1 MSAGPPQIGSE
12 SVKDLAV
19 PPAIAADQLSGFE
32 RFRRRI
38 TQGELG
44 SLPVIAGLVVIW
56 IVFQSLNQ
64 NFLSPRN
71 LTNLMVQ
78 IADIGT
84 ISVGIVL
91 VLLLGEIDLSVG
103 SVSGLGTGVMAV
115 LQVKHGVPAIIAV
128 PIGILT
134 GTLIG
139 LIQGFWFTRFKIPS
153 FVVTLAG
160 LLAWQGALILVL
172 GTTGTINLFD
182 PGIDAIAGSF
192 LTIPQGWIIGVAAVA
207 VFVVS
212 MFLTRRRRA
221 AAGLE
226 VAAPTGMI
234 ARAAVAAVLVL
245 AAVYVLNSDRGVPFA
260 ALILVGF
267 VVFFDFVIRRT
278 TFGRHVLA
286 VGGNAEAAR
295 RAGISVTGIRLA
307 VFTLAGTM
315 AATGGIIAASR
326 LVAVNQSSGSG
337 DVLLNAIAA
346 AVIGGTS
353 LFGGRGTIWS
363 ALTGALVIGSINNG
377 LDLLALSA
385 AIKFMVTG
393 AVLLAAVTVDAVA
406 RQGRQSAGRA

>member
-1 MSAGPPQIGSE
+1 MPDTGSQ

-44 SLPVIAGLVVIW
+44 SIPVIAGLIVIW
-56 IVFQSLNQ
+56 VVFQSLNQ

-128 PIGILT
+128 PVGILT

-139 LIQGFWFTRFKIPS
+139 LVQGFWFTRFKIPS

-160 LLAWQGALILVL
+160 LLAWEGALILVL
-172 GTTGTINLFD
+172 GSTGTINLFD
-182 PGIDAIAGSF
+182 PGIDAIAGNF
-192 LTIPQGWIIGVAAVA
+192 LSPIQGWVLAIVALVIFIGG
-207 VFVVS
+207 
-212 MFLTRRRRA
+212 MFLTRRRR
-221 AAGLE
+221 
-226 VAAPTGMI
+226 VAAELEAQPLAGMA
-234 ARAAVAAVLVL
+234 ARGAVAAVLVI
-245 AAVYVLNSDRGVPFA
+245 AAVYILNSDRGVPLA

-267 VVFFDFVIRRT
+267 VVFFDFIVRRT
-278 TFGRHVLA
+278 TFGRHILA

-326 LVAVNQSSGSG
+326 LLAVNQSSGSG

-393 AVLLAAVTVDAVA
+393 GVLLAAVTVDAVA

>member
-1 MSAGPPQIGSE
+1 MATETSPPTT
-12 SVKDLAV
+12 VV
-19 PPAIAADQLSGFE
+19 PPAIAADQAGGFE

-38 TQGELG
+38 TQGEVG
-44 SLPVIAGLVVIW
+44 SVPVIVALVLIW
-56 IVFQSLNQ
+56 TIFQVLNP

-78 IADIGT
+78 IADIGV

-103 SVSGLGTGVMAV
+103 SVSGLGAGVMAV
-115 LQVKHGVPAIIAV
+115 LNVKHGVPAVVAV
-128 PIGILT
+128 ALGVLT

-139 LIQGFWFTRFKIPS
+139 FLQGFWFTRFKIPS

-160 LLAWQGALILVL
+160 LLAWEGALILIL
-172 GTTGTINLFD
+172 GTTGTINVFD

-192 LTIPQGWIIGVAAVA
+192 LTVPQGWVVAIAGLA
-207 VFVVS
+207 AFIAG
-212 MFLTRRRRA
+212 MILTRRRRA

-226 VAAPTGMI
+226 LGRITGLVVRAGVA
-234 ARAAVAAVLVL
+234 VVLVL
-245 AAVYVLNSDRGVPFA
+245 VAVFILNSDRGIPLA
-260 ALILVGF
+260 AVILVGF
-267 VVFFDFVIRRT
+267 VVFFDYVIRRT
-278 TFGRHVLA
+278 RFGRHVLA
-286 VGGNAEAAR
+286 VGGNAESAR

-307 VFTLAGTM
+307 VFTLAGSL
-315 AATGGIIAASR
+315 AAFGGIIATSR
-326 LVAVNQSSGSG
+326 VLAVSQSSGGG
-337 DVLLNAIAA
+337 DVLLNSIAA

-353 LFGGRGTIWS
+353 LFGGRGTIWA

-393 AVLLAAVTVDAVA
+393 GVLLAAVTVDAVA
-406 RQGRQSAGRA
+406 RSGRQSAGRA